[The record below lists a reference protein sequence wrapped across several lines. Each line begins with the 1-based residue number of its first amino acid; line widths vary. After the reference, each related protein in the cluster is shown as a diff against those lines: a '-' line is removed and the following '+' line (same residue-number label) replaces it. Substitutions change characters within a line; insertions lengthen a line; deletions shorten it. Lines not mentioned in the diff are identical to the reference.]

1 MLFESTTVVAD
12 VLLDPGY
19 TFDFNWESETY
30 SMDYGTPVE
39 VNGVEAVKEWLQLVL
54 RTTQGRYAIYPSDF
68 GASLYNVMGKKLPKG
83 AVLSEIRRQLKE
95 SMKYCP
101 TIEDIGQVVWD
112 GEAITCTITL
122 TNNTTE
128 VVTIEP

>member
-12 VLLDPGY
+12 VLLEPGY
-19 TFDFNWESETY
+19 TFGFNWESETY
-30 SMDYGTPVE
+30 SMDYGTPVG
-39 VNGVEAVKEWLQLVL
+39 VNGVEAVKAWLQLVL

-112 GEAITCTITL
+112 GEAITCTVTL